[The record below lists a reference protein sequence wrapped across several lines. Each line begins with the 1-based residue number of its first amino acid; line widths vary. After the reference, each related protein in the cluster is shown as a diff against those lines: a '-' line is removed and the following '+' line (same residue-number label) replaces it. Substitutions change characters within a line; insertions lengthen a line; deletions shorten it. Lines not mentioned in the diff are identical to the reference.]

1 MNRYILFGFL
11 GLFLAG
17 FFAACQ
23 NGARNT
29 EQEESREYLSW
40 AQRMADSDIKR
51 NPEAWMVDFNT
62 KPRWNYT
69 HGLMCSAM
77 ERVWR
82 ATGDEKYYNY
92 IAEYADRMIEED
104 GTIKTYNQGDYN
116 IDMIN
121 SGKFLFTMWK
131 ETGDPKYE
139 KAIHLL
145 REQMKAHPRTSEGG
159 FWHKKI
165 YPHQMWLDGL
175 YMGSPFLV
183 QYANEFGENELYDE
197 VALQVRL
204 ITKHARDS
212 ATGLFYHGW
221 DESREQ
227 AWSNKET
234 GLSPHVWGRGMGWYA
249 MALVD
254 ILELFPKEHEEYEQI
269 LGVARGM
276 AEAIAGHQ
284 DEQSGVWYQVV
295 NMPGEEGN
303 YLEASA
309 SSMFVYF
316 LSKGVRLGYLDQT
329 YYAVAEKGFQG
340 IIDEFIKV
348 NETEDGEDVEL
359 TQVCAVAG
367 LGGNP
372 YRDGSYEYYVNET
385 IRSNDPKGV
394 GPFIMLCLE
403 LDKYHAGDEESLVED
418 GGTVSEVIANWG
430 FD

>member
-17 FFAACQ
+17 LLAACQ

-29 EQEESREYLSW
+29 EQEESTAYLSW
-40 AQRMADSDIKR
+40 ATRMADSDIKR

-77 ERVWR
+77 ERVWK

-92 IAEYADRMIEED
+92 IKEYADRMIEED
-104 GTIKTYNQGDYN
+104 GTINTYNQEDYN

-121 SGKFLFTMWK
+121 SGKFLFALRD
-131 ETGDPKYE
+131 ETKDPKYE
-139 KAIHLL
+139 QAIHRL
-145 REQMKAHPRTSEGG
+145 REQMKSHPRTSEGG

-183 QYANEFGENELYDE
+183 QYAKVFGEAELYDD
-197 VALQVRL
+197 VANQVYL
-204 ITKHARDS
+204 LTKHAGDT

-227 AWSNKET
+227 AWADKQT

-254 ILELFPKEHEEYEQI
+254 ILEFFPKDHEGYEKI
-269 LGVARGM
+269 LKVAQGM
-276 AEAIAGHQ
+276 ADAIAEYQ
-284 DEQSGVWYQVV
+284 DEKTGVWYQVV
-295 NMPGEEGN
+295 NMPNAEGN

-316 LSKGVRLGYLDQT
+316 LSKGVRLGYLDQK
-329 YYAVAEKGFQG
+329 YYEVADKGFEG
-340 IIDEFIKV
+340 IINEFIKV

-372 YRDGSYEYYVNET
+372 YRDGSYEYYINET

-403 LDKYHAGDEESLVED
+403 LDKYHAESEDDSVEENSS
-418 GGTVSEVIANWG
+418 VSEVIGDKDW
-430 FD
+430 D